1 MLLVNEALLVV
12 LPMCFVTTG
21 RHVVLCFQRF
31 VQHLDQTLEK
41 PVKALRN
48 VVHPL
53 LYNFV
58 KHFQRFYNGTN
69 NITNALKSIINALQ
83 CIVNAFKMHCQ
94 RIQNALQRCFRL
106 ARFSQIGSQ
115 INR

>member
-1 MLLVNEALLVV
+1 MQNFDVQHNVACKQSAIGRVPNV
-12 LPMCFVTTG
+12 FSFVTTG
-21 RHVVLCFQRF
+21 DTLSF
-31 VQHLDQTLEK
+31 VFNAFCSILDQTLEK
-41 PVKALRN
+41 PAKALRN

-69 NITNALKSIINALQ
+69 NITNALKTIINALQ

-94 RIQNALQRCFRL
+94 RIQNALQRCFR
-106 ARFSQIGSQ
+106 
-115 INR
+115 